1 MGQFHNIGPVTT
13 IVAGATH
20 YWEYWFGNGAD
31 VGAAVAT
38 PNLLLSQI
46 NTELVAQQ
54 PGVVAL
60 DAGEGAPAIHY
71 TVRIHNNGST
81 WMQYNLNLGN
91 FQ

>member
-1 MGQFHNIGPVTT
+1 MAQFHHVGPVTT
-13 IVAGATH
+13 IAAGATH
-20 YWEYWFGNGAD
+20 YWEYWFGNGSD

-46 NTELVAQQ
+46 NTELMAQQ
-54 PGVVAL
+54 PGVVAV

-81 WMQYNLNLGN
+81 WMQYDLNLGN
-91 FQ
+91 FL